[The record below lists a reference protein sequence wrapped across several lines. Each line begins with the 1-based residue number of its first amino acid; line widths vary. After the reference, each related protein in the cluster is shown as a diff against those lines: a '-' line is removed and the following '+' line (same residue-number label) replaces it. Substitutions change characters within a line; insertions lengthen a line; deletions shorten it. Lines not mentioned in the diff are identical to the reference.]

1 MKKDK
6 QASASR
12 SYRYLARQIEND
24 LGETEKAHEVV
35 ITSPG
40 SMEFLNQAI
49 LMFAYGLKNELGCKV
64 VILDATFREQG
75 VGAFL
80 GYGEDK
86 GLMNLLYE
94 DTTKMGQMIKP
105 TRIKDIHVLPA
116 GKLQEKIF
124 KSLKADKVK
133 AIFQK
138 LGTVYDYIVIQ
149 VGPLQNDTRYIS
161 LVEFTEMVLLLVEEG
176 NTLLGEI
183 EAYRTT
189 LENHNISNYQIVM
202 SEKG

>member
-12 SYRYLARQIEND
+12 SYRYLARQIETD

-35 ITSPG
+35 MTSPG

-49 LMFAYGLKNELGCKV
+49 LMFAYGLKNELGSKV
-64 VILDATFREQG
+64 VILDATFRGQG

-80 GYGEDK
+80 GYGEDQ

-94 DTTKMGQMIKP
+94 ETTKMGEMIKP

-124 KSLKADKVK
+124 QSLKADKVK

-161 LVEFTEMVLLLVEEG
+161 LAEFTEMVLILVEEG

-183 EAYRTT
+183 ETYRTT